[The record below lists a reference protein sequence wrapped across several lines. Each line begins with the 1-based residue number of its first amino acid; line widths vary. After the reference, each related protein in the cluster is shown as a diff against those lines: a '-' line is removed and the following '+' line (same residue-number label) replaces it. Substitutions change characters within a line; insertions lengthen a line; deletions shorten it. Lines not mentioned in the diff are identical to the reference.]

1 MHIKYKNQQK
11 QSICQVRRVAALGVG
26 GSTQKRVQ
34 GAFGLVGHAL
44 LLI

>member
-1 MHIKYKNQQK
+1 MHTKYKKQQK

-44 LLI
+44 FLK